1 MGKLEILNVLESLGM
16 SPEGDKLN
24 KTYWEICFAYLKNP
38 NTPIEINEELLIYFG
53 YDGRHSVGTK
63 SILGILNNYEP
74 ALKEEQQSTTTTTA
88 TTNTTTTTKITRDNG
103 DHQSHKEKNKEDEEE
118 FEETNIQSRGTL
130 TVTADEV
137 MFIFSSLSTRMNKYF
152 KILNRYYTRALELI
166 AKYGYAYN
174 QYPFMSINCS
184 DSHDLAREKQT
195 NVLRIK
201 YKSFIEYYKKTLVLN
216 NNQATT
222 AKETPTAHRTSILP
236 YRKFFNE
243 YDKQS
248 TVYGN
253 NQLVLRLYCIS
264 ENAWALIRRKNCSLT
279 TAEKHLKKRFGEQV
293 VMVHQYIGIQ
303 TAINYGEILQ
313 ITHPSLF
320 IWHPRENILECKQNN
335 KITNKDLYEYLD
347 NIIKKFI

>member
-24 KTYWEICFAYLKNP
+24 KTYLEICFAYLKNP
-38 NTPIEINEELLIYFG
+38 NTPIEINEDLLIYFG
-53 YDGRHSVGTK
+53 YDGRHSVGRK

-74 ALKEEQQSTTTTTA
+74 AFKEEQQSTTA
-88 TTNTTTTTKITRDNG
+88 ARITNTTITTTKITRDNG
-103 DHQSHKEKNKEDEEE
+103 DHQSHTEMNGKDEEE

-130 TVTADEV
+130 TVTDDEV
-137 MFIFSSLSTRMNKYF
+137 MFMNKYF

-166 AKYGYAYN
+166 AKYGYADN

-195 NVLRIK
+195 NDLIIK
-201 YKSFIEYYKKTLVLN
+201 YKNYIEYYKKTLVLN

-222 AKETPTAHRTSILP
+222 AKETPTTHRTSILP

-243 YDKQS
+243 CDKQS

-253 NQLVLRLYCIS
+253 NQLVLRLYCVS

-320 IWHPRENILECKQNN
+320 IWHPRENILKCKQYN
-335 KITNKDLYEYLD
+335 KITNEDLYEYLD
-347 NIIKKFI
+347 KIIKKFI